1 VWEEYEK
8 IIAEKYRPK
17 VSEKKRADLENQIKS
32 LKTSPKTRLSPI
44 EKEQSHNPDD
54 GTNEEPH
61 PP

>member
-1 VWEEYEK
+1 MWEEYEK

-44 EKEQSHNPDD
+44 EK
-54 GTNEEPH
+54 
-61 PP
+61 